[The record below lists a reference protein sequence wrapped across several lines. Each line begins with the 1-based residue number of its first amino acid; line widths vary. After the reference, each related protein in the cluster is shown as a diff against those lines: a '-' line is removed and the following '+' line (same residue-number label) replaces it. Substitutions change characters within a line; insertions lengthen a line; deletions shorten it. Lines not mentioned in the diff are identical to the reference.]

1 MVSESVET
9 NQCITCQAE
18 VQTEDKCFENYHN
31 DNVEGEIRFS
41 SNNQSRKTFLNKF
54 SFIRKSDSNE
64 IQ

>member
-18 VQTEDKCFENYHN
+18 VQTEDKCFDN